1 MKKINAGFSR
11 RGFLLKGALAVPTA
25 LAMGASAAS
34 SIEDTTVP
42 DLPKVM
48 PVPSEKPL
56 PRRKLGRNGP
66 EITMLCLGGQ
76 SEASCADF
84 YDRAWSMGIRYF
96 DVASNYR
103 RGQSE
108 RDLAAWIQ
116 RRPERRSE
124 VFITTKGEPKQLS
137 DIPAEVDK
145 RLKAVGTSYLDLF
158 LIHQIGAKE
167 YGEQSYEWPKSPE
180 FKKICEDLKASGK
193 VKLMGYSC
201 HDPFFDRYLHAAAE
215 GGFVDAVLMP
225 ATPFLNM
232 NEKNNKA
239 IEAAYQAGIGLMC
252 MKVMRNAKKM
262 PQRIPEFDKLG
273 LTTHQ
278 AALHAV
284 WSDHRVSGAVVW
296 IANDT
301 EMAINT
307 EAARMYKTPLKTAHL
322 NLLKDLMMANNPVFC
337 PGCHSCKEF
346 AASNTLDLNKISRLV
361 AYYEQDG
368 TLEAR
373 TTYQQ
378 MASAEK
384 NSAGINL
391 EAVRDACDYK
401 IDYPRIVKNAER
413 YFA

>member
-1 MKKINAGFSR
+1 MKNINDGFSR
-11 RGFLLKGALAVPTA
+11 RSFLIKGALAAPA
-25 LAMGASAAS
+25 AFAMGASAVS
-34 SIEDTTVP
+34 PEDITVP

-48 PVPSEKPL
+48 PTPSSEPL

-76 SEASCADF
+76 SEASCADY

-96 DVASNYR
+96 DVSDCYR

-108 RDLAAWIQ
+108 RDLAAWVKL
-116 RRPERRSE
+116 RPERRKD
-124 VFITTKGEPKQLS
+124 VFIATKDHPKKLS
-137 DIPAEVDK
+137 DIPGMVDK
-145 RLKAVGTSYLDLF
+145 RLAALGTSYLDLF
-158 LIHQIGAKE
+158 LIHQISAKE
-167 YGEQSYEWPKSPE
+167 YGEGAYEWPKSPE
-180 FKKICEDLKASGK
+180 YKKICEDLKASGK
-193 VKLMGYSC
+193 VKLMGFSC
-201 HDPFFDRYLHAAAE
+201 HDPQFDRFLHAAAE
-215 GGFVDAVLMP
+215 GGIVDAILMP
-225 ATPFLNM
+225 ATPILAGGK
-232 NEKNNKA
+232 KNNDALDACHK
-239 IEAAYQAGIGLMC
+239 AGIGLMC

-284 WSDHRVSGAVVW
+284 WSDHRISGAVVW

-307 EAARMYKTPLKTAHL
+307 EAARLYKKPLKTAHL
-322 NLLKDLMMANNPVFC
+322 ELLKDLMLANNPVFC
-337 PGCHSCKEF
+337 PGCDSCKAF
-346 AASNTLDLNKISRLV
+346 AAANALDLNKISRFV

-368 TLEAR
+368 TIEAR
-373 TTYQQ
+373 TAYQE
-378 MASAEK
+378 MTSAEK
-384 NSAGINL
+384 NAAGVNL
-391 EAVRDACDYK
+391 EALREACAYK

>member
-1 MKKINAGFSR
+1 MSKNNNSFSR
-11 RGFLLKGALAVPTA
+11 RHFLKGAIAAPVGLALTTA
-25 LAMGASAAS
+25 HAVNPLD
-34 SIEDTTVP
+34 ITVP

-84 YDRAWSMGIRYF
+84 YDRAWAMGIRYF
-96 DVASNYR
+96 DVSDCYR
-103 RGQSE
+103 GGQSE
-108 RDLAAWIQ
+108 KDLAAWNQ
-116 RRPERRSE
+116 RRPERRKD
-124 VFITTKGEPKQLS
+124 VFIATKDHPKKLS
-137 DIPAEVDK
+137 DIPAMVDK
-145 RLKAVGTSYLDLF
+145 RLKAIGTSYLDLF
-158 LIHQIGAKE
+158 LIHQISAKE

-180 FKKICEDLKASGK
+180 FKKICEDLKAAGK

-232 NEKNNKA
+232 NEKNDKA

-307 EAARMYKTPLKTAHL
+307 EAARIYKHPLTAENKT
-322 NLLKDLMMANNPVFC
+322 LLKNLMLASDPVLC
-337 PGCHSCKEF
+337 PGCASCKTF
-346 AASNTLDLNKISRLV
+346 AEAHPLNFNKICRFV

-368 TLEAR
+368 NLEVR
-373 TTYQQ
+373 EHYQA
-378 MASAEK
+378 MPAAEK
-384 NSAGINL
+384 DTNGIDL
-391 EAVRDACDYK
+391 VVMRERCDYK
-401 IDYPRIVKNAER
+401 IDYAKIIAKAER